1 MVHGAYCM
9 LGMKAS
15 DVHMKA
21 NLSSTLELIP
31 RPESLSKIVTEKLRY
46 AILSSQLQPGEIY
59 SEKELALQFGVSRT
73 PVREAMRVLLAEK
86 IVVPVAGRGIKVNHF
101 SARDLEEVFELRKTL
116 EVAVVEKIAS
126 HIHIKKNG
134 LDIPRKYLE
143 EQRRAF
149 TECNYPRIIHLN
161 RLFHT
166 SLCLIGGNSRM
177 ESILNQT
184 LDIIQIT
191 AKEFVLVPD
200 RNQVSVSDRGKM
212 VMQEHQNILD
222 SLLNGEATQARQVM
236 IQHLDRSLA
245 AVLKV
250 YRSQKRIE
258 EILD

>member
-1 MVHGAYCM
+1 
-9 LGMKAS
+9 MKPDFKPA
-15 DVHMKA
+15 
-21 NLSSTLELIP
+21 LEPIT
-31 RPESLSKIVTEKLRY
+31 RTESMSKIVTDRLRD
-46 AILSSQLQPGEIY
+46 AILSNQLKTGEIY

-86 IVVPVAGRGIKVNHF
+86 IVVPVAGRGIKINSF

-116 EVAVVEKIAS
+116 EVAVVEKIANN
-126 HIHIKKNG
+126 INTNKNN

-149 TECNYPRIIHLN
+149 MEGDYSQIIHLN

-177 ESILNQT
+177 ESVLNQT

-200 RNQVSVSDRGKM
+200 GGHISVSGRGKM

-222 SLLNGEATQARQVM
+222 CLLNGKAAQARQVM
-236 IQHLDRSLA
+236 IQHLDQSLA
-245 AVLKV
+245 AMLEV
-250 YRSQKRIE
+250 YRSQKRIKE
-258 EILD
+258 